1 MPTHAFGDGA
11 LHPRT
16 RRIRLLKSFSPLLAS
31 TLLQRLMYLAGVK
44 RHRSSALLTRGALG
58 FGLTALADL
67 SGKAHLDH
75 LLAAVAHVWF
85 PRLRDLP
92 LRTTRL
98 LLLPI
103 QFKGAQSIAAL
114 LLPTGIQQHRTQQL
128 RPLVRLVHDQL
139 AAEIATIQQHGLRSQ
154 LPLA

>member
-85 PRLRDLP
+85 PRLQDWP
-92 LRTTRL
+92 
-98 LLLPI
+98 
-103 QFKGAQSIAAL
+103 F
-114 LLPTGIQQHRTQQL
+114 
-128 RPLVRLVHDQL
+128 RPR
-139 AAEIATIQQHGLRSQ
+139 AFRRCPFRSK
-154 LPLA
+154 